1 VNGKKQ
7 PAPIPGEVTAALPR
21 QSAETALDQA
31 LVYVLKAGPLGVLV
45 SRIRDDTILTA
56 NQSFLDLLEY
66 SLDEIIGRTTIE
78 LGIFAEI
85 DPARRHASGAGS
97 AAGYDFEVGLR
108 TKSGELCHA
117 LTGLT
122 TIDLMGEPCFLRT
135 VYNITERSRTQ
146 ELILEEAIHGALHDP
161 LTGLPNR
168 SLFLGLLEQTYSRLS
183 RRPGRMY
190 AVLFLDLDHFKGCN
204 DRFGH
209 LAGDRVLQAIARR
222 LEGRLQPGDAVAR
235 LGGDEFAFLL
245 DDPPDASDLLRF
257 ADGLQEAISAPI
269 DLEGEQVRLSA
280 SIGIALSTTK
290 YLNPQEILNDADRAM
305 YRAKAHGRA
314 RHEVYDRELHARAVA
329 RLKLRSDLESAL
341 GHSEFSVYY
350 QPIISLETGKIV
362 SFEALGR
369 WQHPDRGLLT
379 AADFIHMAEETG
391 LIVDLGR
398 WMFQEASHQ
407 VAAWNLSAG
416 DSPPL
421 GISLNMSHREF
432 VQPDLIPWIE
442 GILKLTGVD
451 PSSLSLEI
459 REGVIMT
466 DPDSCAR
473 ILADLRAL
481 GVKIY
486 IDEFGTGHSSI
497 SFMYTFPID
506 ALKIASSFTARIGP
520 QGKNAEIVRTIVLLA
535 RDFGLETIAE
545 GVETAE
551 QLEQLRLLNCKYA
564 QGFHISK
571 PLKARDAQELLRKSA
586 RW

>member
-1 VNGKKQ
+1 MNGKKQ
-7 PAPIPGEVTAALPR
+7 PAPVQGEAQAALPR
-21 QSAETALDQA
+21 QRAETALDQA
-31 LVYVLKAGPLGVLV
+31 LVHVLKAGPLGVLV

-56 NQSFLDLLEY
+56 NQSFLALLGY

-108 TKSGELCHA
+108 TKSGELRHA

-135 VYNITERSRTQ
+135 VYDITERSRTQ

-168 SLFLGLLEQTYSRLS
+168 SLFLGLLEQSYSRLS

-209 LAGDRVLQAIARR
+209 LAGDRALQAIARR

-245 DDPPDASDLLRF
+245 DDPRDASDLLRF
-257 ADGLQEAISAPI
+257 ADGLQETISAPI

-290 YLNPQEILNDADRAM
+290 YLNPQEILNNADRAM

-314 RHEVYDRELHARAVA
+314 RHEVFDRELHARAVA

-341 GHSEFSVYY
+341 GHSEFTVYY

-432 VQPDLIPWIE
+432 VQPDLLPWIE

-506 ALKIASSFTARIGP
+506 ALKIARSFTARIGP
-520 QGKNAEIVRTIVLLA
+520 QGENAEIVRTIVLLA

-564 QGFHISK
+564 QGFYISK